1 MEGFRREALG
11 GGGVYAQGEG
21 MIRLL
26 LLLHTPPP
34 SAKSFFVQGAFLVY
48 REGGLGGGAGGAGGG
63 RSPRSPRSPRG
74 EPSYDLSQNL
84 SDDLNGL
91 TAKGFLWRAE
101 NTLGRRCPMGS
112 RRGEL

>member
-1 MEGFRREALG
+1 MEGFWREALG
-11 GGGVYAQGEG
+11 GRGVYARGEG

-48 REGGLGGGAGGAGGG
+48 REGGLGGGAGRG

-74 EPSYDLSQNL
+74 GIS
-84 SDDLNGL
+84 
-91 TAKGFLWRAE
+91 
-101 NTLGRRCPMGS
+101 
-112 RRGEL
+112 